1 MAIDSLTETDSLV
14 ISWRRDEL
22 VGCGFPLP
30 LAAAVAGDPAYDL
43 HALVDLT
50 RHGCAPALAVRI
62 MAPVEEASA
71 A

>member
-50 RHGCAPALAVRI
+50 RRGCAPALAVRI
-62 MAPVEEASA
+62 LAPVEEASA

>member
-22 VGCGFPLP
+22 VDCGFRLP
-30 LAAAVAGDPAYDL
+30 LAAAVAGDPAYHL
-43 HALVDLT
+43 HALVDLP
-50 RHGCAPALAVRI
+50 GAGVR
-62 MAPVEEASA
+62 PHLPCGSWRRSRRASA